1 MEKRTGRADA
11 FTEALAG
18 ERGWGLTRADI
29 GVIGATVLLAVG
41 LCCVLWFGFGV
52 QGVPGWGAA
61 DPSSQESPALD
72 GASAPVAVVQNS
84 EGFYE
89 VLPLNEDAQLTVES
103 SRGTNV
109 VEVANGSVRCV
120 ESDCGNQVCVG
131 TGWVNASG
139 QMIVCLPHQLTV
151 QVVDD
156 PSDAV
161 PLV

>member
-18 ERGWGLTRADI
+18 GQGWGLTKADV
-29 GVIGATVLLAVG
+29 GVIGATALLALG

-52 QGVPGWGAA
+52 RGVPGWGVAE
-61 DPSSQESPALD
+61 PSAQDSQALD
-72 GASAPVAVVQNS
+72 GSNAPVAVVQNS
-84 EGFYE
+84 EGLYE
-89 VLPLNEDAQLTVES
+89 VLPLDEETKLTVES
-103 SRGTNV
+103 SWGTNII
-109 VEVANGSVRCV
+109 EVANGSVRCV

-131 TGWVNASG
+131 TGWVKAPG

-151 QVVDD
+151 QVVED
-156 PSDAV
+156 PNDAV